1 MLRNANT
8 TEKLVLASDAPAAAT
23 AAVVT
28 LAATTGQMWVIR
40 AIHFSYDAAPAA
52 GTGSLII
59 TENGTPKY
67 TLYTT
72 AAGAGPVP
80 LPDNG
85 MQFAS
90 GAVVVVT
97 LASGAGTVKG
107 ALNGWSQ

>member
-8 TEKLVLASDAPAAAT
+8 GEKLVLASDAPAAAT

-52 GTGSLII
+52 GSLII

-67 TLYTT
+67 TLYIT

-90 GAVVVVT
+90 GAEVVVT

-107 ALNGWSQ
+107 ALNVWSQ